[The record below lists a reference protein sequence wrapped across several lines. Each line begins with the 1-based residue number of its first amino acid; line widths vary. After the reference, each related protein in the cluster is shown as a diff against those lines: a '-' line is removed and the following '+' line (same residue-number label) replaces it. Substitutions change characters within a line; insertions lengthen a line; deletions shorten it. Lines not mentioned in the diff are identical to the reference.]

1 METENQSRF
10 PPLLFTPSQVIT
22 ICISFVF
29 FAIGTYGL
37 LTQNTKDV
45 IPKTYVPSQI
55 PYVIVSQAG
64 FQDIS
69 QTISDLVD
77 KILADQITHN
87 PFLREAEYHFWHQI
101 SELNIHDEQT
111 WAFDTFLEYDNNY
124 HTASYYCV
132 LENPYTLRCAPL
144 ILF

>member
-1 METENQSRF
+1 MEAEDRSRF

-37 LTQNTKDV
+37 LIQNTKEI
-45 IPKTYVPSQI
+45 IPKTYVSYQTS
-55 PYVIVSQAG
+55 YVIVSQAG

-69 QTISDLVD
+69 QTISELVD
-77 KILADQITHN
+77 TILADQMAHN
-87 PFLREAEYHFWHQI
+87 PFLLEADYRFWHQI
-101 SELNIHDEQT
+101 SELNIDDEQT
-111 WAFDTFLEYDNNY
+111 WAFDTFLEYDNEF

-132 LENPYTLRCAPL
+132 LENPYTLRCTPL
-144 ILF
+144 ILS